1 MYRLFFIFL
10 LFFSLAFS
18 QQKYPQNDF
27 RSPLGIPIILSG
39 TFGELRS
46 NHFHSG
52 IDIKTKQKEGF
63 EVFAIGDG
71 HVSRIKIQHWGFG
84 KALYITHTNGYTSV
98 YAHLKKLSPKLEAY
112 LKKQQYNKESY
123 VIQLYPKA
131 DELVL
136 KKGEVIAY
144 SGNSG
149 SSGGPHLHFEIRD
162 AASKP
167 MNPMLFGIDVKDSH
181 YPTVNGVFAYALSD
195 SAQINSSNKIIQL
208 QLKKGKGKNSYIA
221 DKVFA
226 SGEIGLGVN
235 AYDKQDL
242 AFNKNGIYEL
252 ESYVNGVKNFS
263 YSFKKFSFGESR
275 YINTLIDYERFK
287 KKKQR
292 VQRCFV
298 TPANKLSIYDD
309 VVNNGKILIEE
320 GKEYSVVLKIKDF
333 KDNITTITVPIVGK
347 KQAITKKKKENVTN
361 NLITRNASHTI
372 KEGDVSVYIPKETF
386 YEDFYFDLTKDK
398 NGRYTIHNDKVPAHK
413 NFVITFDVSSYT
425 EKERN
430 KLFIASLNR
439 KKKPSYSSTKKKG
452 TKFTTS
458 TKNLGTY
465 FLAKDTI
472 PPKVRAINFAK
483 DKWISNAKYLKIKVT
498 DDLSAVRSY
507 RGTINGKW
515 ILFEYDAK
523 KGMLYYNFTDVA
535 FTEAKHNLKLIVTDN
550 VGNST
555 TFTSTFFRKIKT
567 NHIETN

>member
-10 LFFSLAFS
+10 LFFSIAFS
-18 QQKYPQNDF
+18 QQKIPQNDF
-27 RSPLGIPIILSG
+27 RSPLDIPIILSG

-84 KALYITHTNGYTSV
+84 KALYVTHTNGYTSV
-98 YAHLKKLSPKLEAY
+98 YAHLKKLAPKLEAY
-112 LKKQQYNKESY
+112 LKKQQYNKERY
-123 VIQLYPKA
+123 EIQLYPKA

-181 YPTVNGVFAYALSD
+181 NPTVNGLFAYALSD
-195 SAQINSSNKIIQL
+195 SAQINSSNKIVQL
-208 QLKKGKGKNSYIA
+208 QLKKGKEKNSFTTA
-221 DKVFA
+221 KVYA

-235 AYDKQDL
+235 SYDRQDL
-242 AFNKNGIYEL
+242 AFNKNGIYQL

-263 YSFKKFSFGESR
+263 YDFKKFSFGESR
-275 YINTLIDYERFK
+275 YINTLIDYSRFK

-298 TPANKLSIYDD
+298 TPANKLSIYKD
-309 VVNNGKILIEE
+309 VVNDGKIQIEE
-320 GKEYSVVLKIKDF
+320 GKEYTVVLKIKDF
-333 KDNITTITVPIVGK
+333 KNNTTTITVPIVGK
-347 KQAITKKKKENVTN
+347 KQAITQKKKEIVTK
-361 NLITRNASHTI
+361 NLITRTKEYTL
-372 KEGDVSVYIPKETF
+372 KEGDVSVYIPKQTF
-386 YEDFYFDLTKDK
+386 YEDFYFDLKKDK

-413 NFVITFDVSSYT
+413 NFVITFDVSKYT
-425 EKERN
+425 AAERK

-439 KKKPSYSSTKKKG
+439 KKKPSYSSTKKNG

-472 PPKVRAINFAK
+472 PPKVKPINFAK
-483 DKWISNAKYLKIKVT
+483 DKWISSKKYLKIKVT
-498 DDLSAVRSY
+498 DNLSGVRSY

-523 KGMLYYNFTDVA
+523 KAMLSYDFSDVT

-550 VGNST
+550 VGNNT
-555 TFTSTFFRKIKT
+555 TFTSTFFRK
-567 NHIETN
+567 N

>member
-10 LFFSLAFS
+10 FFFSLAFS
-18 QQKYPQNDF
+18 QQKIPQNGF
-27 RSPLGIPIILSG
+27 RSPLDIPIILSG

-84 KALYITHTNGYTSV
+84 KALYVTHTNGYTSV
-98 YAHLKKLSPKLEAY
+98 YAHLKKLAPKLEAY

-123 VIQLYPKA
+123 EIQLYPKA

-167 MNPMLFGIDVKDSH
+167 MNPMLFGIEVKDSH
-181 YPTVNGVFAYALSD
+181 NPTVNGVFAYALSD
-195 SAQINSSNKIIQL
+195 SAQINSSNKIVQL
-208 QLKKGKGKNSYIA
+208 QLKKGKEKNSFVA

-235 AYDKQDL
+235 SYDRQDL
-242 AFNKNGIYEL
+242 AFNKNGIYQL

-263 YSFKKFSFGESR
+263 YNFKKFSFGESR
-275 YINTLIDYERFK
+275 YINTLIDYTRFK

-298 TPANKLSIYDD
+298 TPANKLSIYNG
-309 VVNNGKILIEE
+309 VVNNGKIQIEE
-320 GKEYSVVLKIKDF
+320 GKEYTVVLKVKDF
-333 KDNITTITVPIVGK
+333 KDNTTTITVPIVGK
-347 KQAITKKKKENVTN
+347 KQKITRKRKENITKNLVT
-361 NLITRNASHTI
+361 RSDVHTL
-372 KEGDVSVYIPKETF
+372 KEGDVSVYIPKQTF
-386 YEDFYFDLTKDK
+386 YEDFYFDLSKDK
-398 NGRYTIHNDKVPAHK
+398 KGRYKVHNDKVPAHK
-413 NFVITFDVSSYT
+413 NFVITFDVSKYT
-425 EKERN
+425 AAERK

-439 KKKPSYSSTKKKG
+439 KKKPSYSRTKKNG

-472 PPKVRAINFAK
+472 PPKVKPVNFAK
-483 DKWISNAKYLKIKVT
+483 DKWISSKKYLKIKVT

-523 KGMLYYNFTDVA
+523 KGMLTYDFNDVA

-555 TFTSTFFRKIKT
+555 TFTSTFFRK
-567 NHIETN
+567 N

>member
-1 MYRLFFIFL
+1 MYRLLFIFL
-10 LFFSLAFS
+10 FFFSFATS
-18 QQKYPQNDF
+18 QQKYPQSDF
-27 RSPLGIPIILSG
+27 RSPLDIPIILSG

-84 KALYITHTNGYTSV
+84 KALYVTHTNGYTSV
-98 YAHLKKLSPKLEAY
+98 YAHLKKLAPKLEAY

-123 VIQLYPKA
+123 EIQLYPKA

-167 MNPMLFGIDVKDSH
+167 MNPMLFGIEVKDSH
-181 YPTVNGVFAYALSD
+181 HPTVNGVFAYALSD
-195 SAQINSSNKIIQL
+195 SSQINSSNKIIQL
-208 QLKKGKGKNSYIA
+208 QLKKGTEENSFIA

-242 AFNKNGIYEL
+242 AFNKNGIYQL

-263 YSFKKFSFGESR
+263 YTFKKFSFGESR

-287 KKKQR
+287 EKKQR

-309 VVNNGKILIEE
+309 VVNNGKILVEE
-320 GKEYSVVLKIKDF
+320 GKEYTIVLKIKDF
-333 KDNITTITVPIVGK
+333 KDNMTTITVPVVGK
-347 KQAITKKKKENVTN
+347 KQAIAQKKKETVTN
-361 NLITRNASHTI
+361 HFITRNSEHTI
-372 KEGDVSVYIPKETF
+372 KEDLVSVYIPKETF
-386 YEDFYFDLTKDK
+386 YEDFYFDLSKDK
-398 NGRYTIHNDKVPAHK
+398 NGRYTIHNENVPAHK
-413 NFVITFDVSSYT
+413 NFVITFDVSSYP
-425 EKERN
+425 EKER
-430 KLFIASLNR
+430 KQLFIASLD
-439 KKKPSYSSTKKKG
+439 KKNKPSYSTTKKRG
-452 TKFTTS
+452 TNFSTS

-465 FLAKDTI
+465 FLVTDTI
-472 PPKVRAINFAK
+472 PPKIKPVNFAK
-483 DKWISNAKYLKIKVT
+483 DKWISSKKYLKLKIM
-498 DDLSAVRSY
+498 DDLSGVRSF
-507 RGTINGKW
+507 RGTINGSW

-523 KGMLYYNFTDVA
+523 KGMLSYDFDDVP
-535 FTEAKHNLKLIVTDN
+535 FKDAKHNLKLIVTDN
-550 VGNST
+550 VGNNT
-555 TFTSTFFRKIKT
+555 IFTSTFFRK
-567 NHIETN
+567 N

>member
-10 LFFSLAFS
+10 FFFSIALS
-18 QQKYPQNDF
+18 QNTIPKNDF
-27 RSPLGIPIILSG
+27 RSPLDIPIILSG

-98 YAHLKKLSPKLEAY
+98 YAHLKKLAPKLEAY
-112 LKKQQYNKESY
+112 LKKQQYAKERY
-123 VIQLYPKA
+123 EIQLYPKA
-131 DELVL
+131 GELVV

-181 YPTVNGVFAYALSD
+181 HPTVNGVFAYALSD
-195 SAQINSSNKIIQL
+195 SAQINSSNKVVQL
-208 QLKKGKGKNSYIA
+208 QLKKGKEKNSYVA
-221 DKVFA
+221 AKVFA
-226 SGEIGLGVN
+226 SGEIGLGIN
-235 AYDKQDL
+235 SYDRQDL
-242 AFNKNGIYEL
+242 AFNKNGIYQL
-252 ESYVNGVKNFS
+252 ESFVNGIKNFS
-263 YSFKKFSFGESR
+263 YDFKKFSFGESR
-275 YINTLIDYERFK
+275 YINTLIDYSRFK
-287 KKKQR
+287 NMKQR

-298 TPANKLSIYDD
+298 TAANKLSIYKD
-309 VVNNGKILIEE
+309 VINRGKVSIEE
-320 GKEYSVVLKIKDF
+320 GKEYTIVLKVKDF
-333 KDNITTITVPIVGK
+333 KDNTTTITIPVVGK
-347 KQAITKKKKENVTN
+347 KQKVTQKKKEIVTE
-361 NLITRNASHTI
+361 NLITRNSEHTLR
-372 KEGDVSVYIPKETF
+372 KDDVSVYIPKQTF
-386 YEDFYFDLTKDK
+386 YEDFYFDLSKDK
-398 NGRYTIHNDKVPAHK
+398 KGRYKIHNDKVAAHK
-413 NFVITFDVSSYT
+413 NFVITFDVSKYT
-425 EKERN
+425 EAER
-430 KLFIASLNR
+430 KKMFIASLNS

-472 PPKVRAINFAK
+472 PPKVKPVNFAK
-483 DKWISNAKYLKIKVT
+483 DKWISNKKYLKIKVT
-498 DDLSAVRSY
+498 DDLSSVRSY
-507 RGTINGKW
+507 RGTINGTW
-515 ILFEYDAK
+515 VLFEYDAK
-523 KGMLYYNFTDVA
+523 KGMLTYDFNDIT

-550 VGNST
+550 VGNNT
-555 TFTSTFFRKIKT
+555 TFTSTFYRK
-567 NHIETN
+567 N

>member
-1 MYRLFFIFL
+1 MYRLFYIFIF
-10 LFFSLAFS
+10 FFSFAFS
-18 QQKYPQNDF
+18 QNKYLQNDF
-27 RSPLGIPIILSG
+27 RSPLDIPIILSG

-71 HVSRIKIQHWGFG
+71 YVSRIKIQHWGFG
-84 KALYITHTNGYTSV
+84 KAIYITHTNGYTSV
-98 YAHLKKLSPKLEAY
+98 YAHLKKLAPKLQAY
-112 LKKQQYNKESY
+112 LKKQQYNKERY
-123 VIQLYPKA
+123 EIQLYPTA
-131 DELVL
+131 DELII

-167 MNPMLFGIDVKDSH
+167 MNPMLFGIEVKDSH
-181 YPTVNGVFAYALSD
+181 YPKVTGMFAYALSD

-208 QLKKGKGKNSYIA
+208 QLKNGKEKNSFIT

-252 ESYVNGVKNFS
+252 ESFVNGVKNFS

-275 YINTLIDYERFK
+275 YINTLIDYERYK

-298 TPANKLSIYDD
+298 TAANKLSIYDG
-309 VVNNGKILIEE
+309 VVNNGILQIEE
-320 GKEYSVVLKIKDF
+320 GKEYTIVLKVKDF
-333 KDNITTITVPIVGK
+333 KDNITTITVPIIGK
-347 KQAITKKKKENVTN
+347 KQKITRKKKETVTN
-361 NLITRNASHTI
+361 HLITRNAEHTI
-372 KEGDVSVYIPKETF
+372 KEDKVSVYIPKQAF
-386 YEDFYFDLTKDK
+386 YEDFYFDLSKDEK
-398 NGRYTIHNDKVPAHK
+398 GRYAIHNENIPAHK
-413 NFVITFDVSSYT
+413 NFVISFDVSSYS
-425 EKERN
+425 EKER
-430 KLFIASLNR
+430 KQLFIASLNR

-452 TKFTTS
+452 AKFTTS

-465 FLAKDTI
+465 FLVKDSI
-472 PPKVRAINFAK
+472 APKVKAINFAK
-483 DKWISNAKYLKIKVT
+483 DKWISSKKYLKIKVT
-498 DDLSAVRSY
+498 DNLSGVRSY
-507 RGTINGKW
+507 RGTINGIW
-515 ILFEYDAK
+515 TLFEYDAK
-523 KGMLYYNFTDVA
+523 KGMLIYNFNDLT
-535 FTEAKHNLKLIVTDN
+535 FKEAKHNLKLIVTDN

-555 TFTSTFFRKIKT
+555 TFTSTFFRKIK
-567 NHIETN
+567 N

>member
-10 LFFSLAFS
+10 FFFSFAFS
-18 QQKYPQNDF
+18 QKKYPQNDF
-27 RSPLGIPIILSG
+27 RSPLDIPIILSG

-98 YAHLKKLSPKLEAY
+98 YAHLKKLAPKLQAY
-112 LKKQQYNKESY
+112 LKKQQYNKERY
-123 VIQLYPKA
+123 EIQLYPEA
-131 DELVL
+131 DELVI

-167 MNPMLFGIDVKDSH
+167 MNPMLFGIHVKDSH
-181 YPTVNGVFAYALSD
+181 HPTVNGVFAYALSD
-195 SAQINSSNKIIQL
+195 STQINSSNKMIQL
-208 QLKKGKGKNSYIA
+208 QLKKGKTPHSFIA
-221 DKVFA
+221 DKVYA
-226 SGEIGLGVN
+226 SGNIGLGIN
-235 AYDKQDL
+235 TYDKQDL

-252 ESYVNGVKNFS
+252 ESSVNGVKNFS

-275 YINTLIDYERFK
+275 YINTLIDYGRFK

-298 TPANKLSIYDD
+298 TPANKLSIYDA
-309 VVNNGKILIEE
+309 VVNNGIIEIEE
-320 GKEYSVVLKIKDF
+320 GKEYTVVLKVKDF
-333 KDNITTITVPIVGK
+333 EDNSTTITVPIVGK
-347 KQAITKKKKENVTN
+347 KQKITRKKKKTVTN
-361 NLITRNASHTI
+361 HLITRNAEHSL
-372 KEGDVSVYIPKETF
+372 KEGNVSVYIPKQTF
-386 YEDFYFDLTKDK
+386 YEDFYFDLSKNK
-398 NGRYTIHNDKVPAHK
+398 NGRYTIHNENVAAHK
-413 NFVITFDVSSYT
+413 NFVISFDVSSYT
-425 EKERN
+425 EKER
-430 KLFIASLNR
+430 KQLFIARLNK

-452 TKFTTS
+452 SKFTTK

-465 FLAKDTI
+465 FIVKDSVS
-472 PPKVRAINFAK
+472 PKVKPVNFAK
-483 DKWISNAKYLKIKVT
+483 DKWISSKKYLKVKVT
-498 DDLSAVRSY
+498 DDLSGVRSY
-507 RGTINGKW
+507 RGTINGTW
-515 ILFEYDAK
+515 VLFEYDAK
-523 KGMLYYNFTDVA
+523 KGMLTYDFKDIT
-535 FTEAKHNLKLIVTDN
+535 FKEAKHNLKLIVTDN

-555 TFTSTFFRKIKT
+555 IFTSTFFRKIK
-567 NHIETN
+567 N

>member
-10 LFFSLAFS
+10 FFFSLAFS
-18 QQKYPQNDF
+18 QQKIPQNDF
-27 RSPLGIPIILSG
+27 RSPLDIPIILSG

-84 KALYITHTNGYTSV
+84 KALYVTHTNGYTSV
-98 YAHLKKLSPKLEAY
+98 YAHLKKLAPKLEAY
-112 LKKQQYNKESY
+112 LKKQQYSKESY
-123 VIQLYPKA
+123 EIQLYPKA
-131 DELVL
+131 DELVI

-167 MNPMLFGIDVKDSH
+167 MNPMLFGIDVKDTH
-181 YPTVNGVFAYALSD
+181 NPTINGVYAYALSD
-195 SAQINSSNKIIQL
+195 SAQINSSNKIVQL
-208 QLKKGKGKNSYIA
+208 QLKKGKEKNSFIA
-221 DKVFA
+221 DKIFA

-235 AYDKQDL
+235 SYDRQDL

-263 YSFKKFSFGESR
+263 YNFKKFSFGESR
-275 YINTLIDYERFK
+275 YINTLIDYSRFK
-287 KKKQR
+287 KMKQR

-298 TPANKLSIYDD
+298 TPANKLSIYNG
-309 VVNNGKILIEE
+309 VVDNGRIQIEE
-320 GKEYSVVLKIKDF
+320 GKEYTVVLKVKDF
-333 KDNITTITVPIVGK
+333 KNNTTTITVPVIGK
-347 KQAITKKKKENVTN
+347 KQKITRKRKENVTK
-361 NLITRNASHTI
+361 NLVTRNEAHTL
-372 KEGDVSVYIPKETF
+372 KEGDVSLYIPKQTF
-386 YEDFYFDLTKDK
+386 YEDFYFDLSKDK
-398 NGRYTIHNDKVPAHK
+398 KGRYKVHNDKVPAHK
-413 NFVITFDVSSYT
+413 NFVITFDVSKYT
-425 EKERN
+425 AAERK
-430 KLFIASLNR
+430 KLFIASLNK
-439 KKKPSYSSTKKKG
+439 KKKPSYSRTKKKG

-472 PPKVRAINFAK
+472 PPKVKPVNFAK
-483 DKWISNAKYLKIKVT
+483 DKWISSKKYLKVKVT

-523 KGMLYYNFTDVA
+523 KGMLTYDFNDVA

-555 TFTSTFFRKIKT
+555 TFTSTFFRK
-567 NHIETN
+567 N

>member
-10 LFFSLAFS
+10 FFFSIAFS
-18 QQKYPQNDF
+18 QQKTPQNDF
-27 RSPLGIPIILSG
+27 RSPLDIPIILSG

-84 KALYITHTNGYTSV
+84 KALYVTHTNGYTSV
-98 YAHLKKLSPKLEAY
+98 YAHLKKLAPKLEAY
-112 LKKQQYNKESY
+112 LKKQQYSKERY
-123 VIQLYPKA
+123 EIQLYPKA
-131 DELVL
+131 DELVI

-167 MNPMLFGIDVKDSH
+167 MNPMLFGINVKDSH
-181 YPTVNGVFAYALSD
+181 NPTVNGVFGYALSD
-195 SAQINSSNKIIQL
+195 SAQINSSNKIVQL
-208 QLKKGKGKNSYIA
+208 QLKKGKEKNSFTA
-221 DKVFA
+221 TKVYA
-226 SGEIGLGVN
+226 SGEIGFGVN
-235 AYDKQDL
+235 SYDRQDL
-242 AFNKNGIYEL
+242 AFNKNGIYQL

-263 YSFKKFSFGESR
+263 YDFKKFSFGESR
-275 YINTLIDYERFK
+275 YINTLIDYPRFK
-287 KKKQR
+287 KMKQR

-298 TPANKLSIYDD
+298 TPANKLSIYKD
-309 VVNNGKILIEE
+309 VVNDGKIQIEE
-320 GKEYSVVLKIKDF
+320 GKEYTVVLKVKDF
-333 KDNITTITVPIVGK
+333 KNNTTTITIPVVGK
-347 KQAITKKKKENVTN
+347 KQKITQKKKETVTN
-361 NLITRNASHTI
+361 HLITRNTEHSI
-372 KEGDVSVYIPKETF
+372 KEGDVSIYIPKNTF
-386 YEDFYFDLTKDK
+386 YEDFYFDLSKDK
-398 NGRYTIHNDKVPAHK
+398 KGRYKIHNDRVAAHK
-413 NFVITFDVSSYT
+413 NFVITFDVSKYT
-425 EKERN
+425 EAERK

-439 KKKPSYSSTKKKG
+439 KKKPSYSSTKKNG
-452 TKFTTS
+452 IKFTTS

-472 PPKVRAINFAK
+472 PPKVKPVNFAK
-483 DKWISNAKYLKIKVT
+483 NKWISSKKYLKIKVT
-498 DDLSAVRSY
+498 DNLSAVRSY

-523 KGMLYYNFTDVA
+523 KGMLSYDFSDLI

-555 TFTSTFFRKIKT
+555 TFTSTFFRK
-567 NHIETN
+567 N

>member
-1 MYRLFFIFL
+1 MYRLFYIFL
-10 LFFSLAFS
+10 CCFSVAFS
-18 QQKYPQNDF
+18 QNKYPQNDF
-27 RSPLGIPIILSG
+27 RSPLDIPIILSG

-84 KALYITHTNGYTSV
+84 KALYITHSNGYTSV
-98 YAHLKKLSPKLEAY
+98 YAHLKKLAPKLEAY
-112 LKKQQYNKESY
+112 LKKQQYNKERY
-123 VIQLYPKA
+123 EIQLYPTA
-131 DELVL
+131 DELML

-181 YPTVNGVFAYALSD
+181 YPTVNGLFAYALSD
-195 SAQINSSNKIIQL
+195 SAQINSSNKIVQL
-208 QLKKGKGKNSYIA
+208 QLKKDKEENSFIA

-235 AYDKQDL
+235 SYDKQDL

-252 ESYVNGVKNFS
+252 ESFVNGVKNFS

-275 YINTLIDYERFK
+275 YINTLIDYERYK
-287 KKKQR
+287 EKKQR

-298 TPANKLSIYDD
+298 TPANKLSIYND
-309 VVNNGKILIEE
+309 VVNNGILKIEE
-320 GKEYSVVLKIKDF
+320 GKEYTIVLKVKDF
-333 KDNITTITVPIVGK
+333 KNNTTTITVPIVGK
-347 KQAITKKKKENVTN
+347 KQNITQKKKETVTN
-361 NLITRNASHTI
+361 HLITRNAAHTI
-372 KEGDVSVYIPKETF
+372 KEDLVSVYIPKQAF
-386 YEDFYFDLTKDK
+386 YEDFYFELAKDK
-398 NGRYTIHNDKVPAHK
+398 KGRYTIHNDKVPAHK

-425 EKERN
+425 EKER
-430 KLFIASLNR
+430 KQLFIASLDR

-472 PPKVRAINFAK
+472 PPKVRPINFAK
-483 DKWISNAKYLKIKVT
+483 DKWISNKKYLKIKVT
-498 DDLSAVRSY
+498 DDLSGVRSY

-515 ILFEYDAK
+515 VLFEYDAK
-523 KGMLYYNFTDVA
+523 KGMLIYNFSDLI
-535 FTEAKHNLKLIVTDN
+535 FEEAKHNLKLIVTDN
-550 VGNST
+550 VGNNT
-555 TFTSTFFRKIKT
+555 TFTSTFFRK
-567 NHIETN
+567 N

>member
-10 LFFSLAFS
+10 FFFSIASS
-18 QQKYPQNDF
+18 QQKIPQNDF
-27 RSPLGIPIILSG
+27 RSPLDIPIILSG

-84 KALYITHTNGYTSV
+84 KALYVTHTNGYTSV
-98 YAHLKKLSPKLEAY
+98 YAHLKKLAPKLEAY

-123 VIQLYPKA
+123 EIQLYPKA

-167 MNPMLFGIDVKDSH
+167 MNPMLFGIEVKDSH
-181 YPTVNGVFAYALSD
+181 NPTVNGVFAYALSD
-195 SAQINSSNKIIQL
+195 SAQINSSNKIVQL
-208 QLKKGKGKNSYIA
+208 QLKKGKEKNSFVA

-235 AYDKQDL
+235 SYDRQDL
-242 AFNKNGIYEL
+242 AFNKNGIYQL

-263 YSFKKFSFGESR
+263 YNFKKFSFGESR
-275 YINTLIDYERFK
+275 YINTLIDYSRFK

-298 TPANKLSIYDD
+298 TPANKLSIYND
-309 VVNNGKILIEE
+309 VVNNGKIQIEE
-320 GKEYSVVLKIKDF
+320 GKEYTVVLKVKDF
-333 KDNITTITVPIVGK
+333 KDNTTTITVPIVGK
-347 KQAITKKKKENVTN
+347 KQKITRKRKENITKNLVT
-361 NLITRNASHTI
+361 RSDVHTL
-372 KEGDVSVYIPKETF
+372 KEGDISVYIPKQTF
-386 YEDFYFDLTKDK
+386 YEDFYFDLSKDEK
-398 NGRYTIHNDKVPAHK
+398 GRYKVHNDKVPAHK
-413 NFVITFDVSSYT
+413 NFVITFDVSKYT
-425 EKERN
+425 AAERK

-439 KKKPSYSSTKKKG
+439 KKRPSYSRTKKNG

-472 PPKVRAINFAK
+472 PPKVKPVNFAK
-483 DKWISNAKYLKIKVT
+483 DKWISSKKYLKIKVT

-523 KGMLYYNFTDVA
+523 KGMLTYDFNDVT

-555 TFTSTFFRKIKT
+555 TFTSTFFRK
-567 NHIETN
+567 N

>member
-10 LFFSLAFS
+10 FFFSLAFS
-18 QQKYPQNDF
+18 QQTIPQNDF
-27 RSPLGIPIILSG
+27 RSPLDIPIILSG

-84 KALYITHTNGYTSV
+84 KALYVTHTNGYTSV
-98 YAHLKKLSPKLEAY
+98 YAHLKKLAPKLEAY
-112 LKKQQYNKESY
+112 LKKQQYSKESY
-123 VIQLYPKA
+123 EIQLYPKA
-131 DELVL
+131 DELVV

-167 MNPMLFGIDVKDSH
+167 MNPMLFGIEVKDTH
-181 YPTVNGVFAYALSD
+181 NPTINGVYAYALSD
-195 SAQINSSNKIIQL
+195 SAQINSSNKIVQL
-208 QLKKGKGKNSYIA
+208 QLKKGKEKNSFIA
-221 DKVFA
+221 DKIFA

-235 AYDKQDL
+235 SYDRQDL

-263 YSFKKFSFGESR
+263 YNFKKFSFGESR
-275 YINTLIDYERFK
+275 YINTLIDYSRFK
-287 KKKQR
+287 KMKQR

-298 TPANKLSIYDD
+298 TPANKLSIYNG
-309 VVNNGKILIEE
+309 VVDNGRIQIEE
-320 GKEYSVVLKIKDF
+320 GKEYTVVLKIKDF
-333 KDNITTITVPIVGK
+333 KSNTTTITVPIVGK
-347 KQAITKKKKENVTN
+347 KQKITRKRKENITK
-361 NLITRNASHTI
+361 NLVTRNEAHTL
-372 KEGDVSVYIPKETF
+372 KEGDVSLYIPKQTF
-386 YEDFYFDLTKDK
+386 YEDFYFDLSKDK
-398 NGRYTIHNDKVPAHK
+398 KGRYKVHNDKVPAHK
-413 NFVITFDVSSYT
+413 NFVITFDVSKYT
-425 EKERN
+425 AAERK
-430 KLFIASLNR
+430 KLFIASLNK
-439 KKKPSYSSTKKKG
+439 KKKPSYSRTKKKG

-472 PPKVRAINFAK
+472 PPKVKPVNFAK
-483 DKWISNAKYLKIKVT
+483 DKWISSKKYLKIKVT

-515 ILFEYDAK
+515 VLFEYDAK
-523 KGMLYYNFTDVA
+523 KGMLTYDFNDVA

-555 TFTSTFFRKIKT
+555 TFTSTFFRK
-567 NHIETN
+567 N